1 MKFNK
6 KFTIMAEKFIS
17 TCYQPNVCVLS
28 FGAAIFPS
36 LTTYKKRGLDMHC
49 QKQFCT
55 TFTVMLFLKV
65 HPYRFGL

>member
-6 KFTIMAEKFIS
+6 KFTIMTEKFIS

-36 LTTYKKRGLDMHC
+36 LTIRKEDWI
-49 QKQFCT
+49 CT
-55 TFTVMLFLKV
+55 VRNNFAQHLQ
-65 HPYRFGL
+65 

>member
-28 FGAAIFPS
+28 FEAAIFPS

-49 QKQFCT
+49 
-55 TFTVMLFLKV
+55 
-65 HPYRFGL
+65 